1 MDKITQLFSKH
12 KIISTKEADA
22 LLEKYY
28 EGFTSAEEERQLHLF
43 LSQAD
48 LPERYDA
55 DRAMMGYF
63 AGEKSSSKPKQKP
76 VIIPMIRW
84 ASVAAA
90 LLGGVFLVKSL
101 MIEKPQCYAYVD
113 GVKVTDVTAVKAEA
127 MQSISDIASGPDE
140 VAQTTKQFQ
149 TEQIVKDQ
157 LSVFSGN

>member
-1 MDKITQLFSKH
+1 MDKIMQLFSKN
-12 KIISTKEADA
+12 KTISMKEADA

-43 LSQAD
+43 LSQPN
-48 LPERYDA
+48 LPEQYEA

-63 AGEKSSSKPKQKP
+63 AGEKQAVKPAKKT

-90 LLGGVFLVKSL
+90 LVGGVFLVKSL
-101 MIEKPQCYAYVD
+101 MMEQPQCYAYVD

-127 MQSISDIASGPDE
+127 MQSINEIASGPDE
-140 VAQTTKQFQ
+140 VEQTTKQFK
-149 TEQIVKDQ
+149 TEQVIKDQ

>member
-1 MDKITQLFSKH
+1 MQFFSKQTT
-12 KIISTKEADA
+12 ISAAEADA

-28 EGFTSAEEERQLHLF
+28 EGFTSAEEERLLHLF
-43 LSQAD
+43 LSQPG
-48 LPERYDA
+48 LPERYEA

-63 AGEKSSSKPKQKP
+63 ASEKQAVKPVKRT

-90 LLGGVFLVKSL
+90 LIGGIFLVRS
-101 MIEKPQCYAYVD
+101 MIMEKPQCYAYVD
-113 GVKVTDVTAVKAEA
+113 GVRVTDMTAVKAEA
-127 MQSISDIASGPDE
+127 MQSIDAIAAGPDE

-149 TEQIVKDQ
+149 TQQIVKDQ

>member
-1 MDKITQLFSKH
+1 MDKMMQFFSKH
-12 KIISTKEADA
+12 TVISATEADA

-43 LSQAD
+43 LSQPN
-48 LPERYDA
+48 LPERYEA

-63 AGEKSSSKPKQKP
+63 AGEKQAVKPEKRTA
-76 VIIPMIRW
+76 IIPMIRW

-90 LLGGVFLVKSL
+90 LIGGIFLVRS
-101 MIEKPQCYAYVD
+101 MMVEKPQCYAYVD

-127 MQSISDIASGPDE
+127 MQSISEIASGSDE
-140 VAQTTKQFQ
+140 VAQTTRQFQ
-149 TEQIVKDQ
+149 TQQIVKDQ

>member
-1 MDKITQLFSKH
+1 
-12 KIISTKEADA
+12 
-22 LLEKYY
+22 
-28 EGFTSAEEERQLHLF
+28 
-43 LSQAD
+43 
-48 LPERYDA
+48 
-55 DRAMMGYF
+55 
-63 AGEKSSSKPKQKP
+63 
-76 VIIPMIRW
+76 MIRW